1 MLAFIFRLVYQRFC
15 KNYFAVLRKYRH
27 TLGRWV

>member
-15 KNYFAVLRKYRH
+15 KKYFTVLRKYRH
-27 TLGRWV
+27 ALDRWT